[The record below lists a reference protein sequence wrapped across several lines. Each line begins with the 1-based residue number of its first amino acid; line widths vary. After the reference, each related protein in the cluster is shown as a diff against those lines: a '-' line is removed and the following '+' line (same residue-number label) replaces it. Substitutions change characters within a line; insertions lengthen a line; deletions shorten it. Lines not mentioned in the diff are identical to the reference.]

1 MPPTTNPDPQAEQL
15 QAAVQLVR
23 QLVLVLHPGAVGLI
37 GAHHGEP
44 ACERACHAVT
54 AAKAFLYAHDRGQPE
69 QHLKTVMPSASTTG
83 NRMVPEPDGADTD
96 TDAFPGSLT
105 QRGHACSSQGLLRL

>member
-1 MPPTTNPDPQAEQL
+1 MPPTPNPDPQAVQL
-15 QAAVQLVR
+15 QEAVHLVR
-23 QLVLVLHPGAVGLI
+23 QLVSVLHPGAVGLI

-69 QHLKTVMPSASTTG
+69 QHHKTVMPSA
-83 NRMVPEPDGADTD
+83 NPNVNLMVPVPDGADTD

-105 QRGHACSSQGLLRL
+105 QQGHACSSQGLFRL

>member
-23 QLVLVLHPGAVGLI
+23 QLVSVLHPGAVGLI

-44 ACERACHAVT
+44 ACERACYAVT

-69 QHLKTVMPSASTTG
+69 QHQKTLMPSASPTL
-83 NRMVPEPDGADTD
+83 NLMVPVPDGDGADTD
-96 TDAFPGSLT
+96 EVPCSLT
-105 QRGHACSSQGLLRL
+105 QQAHTYVSQGQLRL